1 MIRLVVAGSRTIHSY
16 DVVCLAIMEA
26 GRGLGFKVDDVGAVV
41 SGGAPGVDRLG
52 ERWAKEH
59 GVPVLV
65 FPPDWDDISAPNAVI
80 KRRPDGSLY
89 NARAGLD
96 RNVRMAEKGD
106 ALVAVWD
113 GRSTG
118 TEHMVRAMRS
128 LDKPVY
134 VKRSG

>member
-1 MIRLVVAGSRTIHSY
+1 MTRLVVAGSRTIHSY

-80 KRRPDGSLY
+80 KR
-89 NARAGLD
+89 
-96 RNVRMAEKGD
+96 NVRMAEKGD